1 VDLEHARLRAG
12 MLPMSAESS
21 STSGRRGLRPKPQL
35 PRDYAAA
42 CWQHPQAALSG
53 VLPQQQPF
61 RDDARPDTTLVWLP
75 DEDEGDALKL
85 YRVEDLRNGKRSE
98 NDYIEAPELLHD
110 IALKPATGIS
120 RWGEFDLP
128 ALVGEQADARDLSLD
143 QAARKFTT
151 VDVPSLKDN
160 AQGWCWHPWLGFSK
174 KR

>member
-1 VDLEHARLRAG
+1 
-12 MLPMSAESS
+12 MSAESS
-21 STSGRRGLRPKPQL
+21 STSGRRGSRPKPQL

-61 RDDARPDTTLVWLP
+61 RDDARPDTTLAWLP
-75 DEDEGDALKL
+75 DEDEDALKL
-85 YRVEDLRNGKRSE
+85 HRVEDVRNGKRGE
-98 NDYIEAPELLHD
+98 KLYVPAGELLHPMT
-110 IALKPATGIS
+110 LEPASGIS

-128 ALVGEQADARDLSLD
+128 SLVGEQADARNLSLD

-151 VDVPSLKDN
+151 VDVPSLRDN